1 MNILHLSRHSR
12 MDRRITGEMNYLTRK
27 GHRVVFLSTLV
38 NLAGSGISSQI
49 QCPGQVS
56 KDSPPST
63 GTSTWKTSRNE
74 QIRKIVLML
83 PEFLA
88 VPLYAFLIR
97 IMDRRMYCRLEA
109 LLRKDLPDFVP
120 DYIHVHDL
128 RLVEFAVRLKK
139 NFPGVKL
146 IYDSHELTPF
156 QSSNRKINVYILRRE
171 RRAVHAVDT
180 VITVNRSIA
189 KRMAELYDIPEP
201 VVLYNSQETCEAS
214 VPVPIEELFHISKLP
229 DSAVKVLFQGSL
241 TPNRNIEN
249 MLKAFQ
255 ILPEKYHLFVL
266 GNGPEENSI
275 RKMVSSQIHFHD
287 AVIQTE
293 LQKITEQASF
303 GIIPYLETD
312 CENNLL
318 CTPNKLFE
326 FMNAHLPICSA
337 ELPEIHKIFTQ
348 FGNGRCYPMDT
359 PEKIADAV
367 RDFSDLLTNGEI
379 TKDQLG
385 FVADTYSYE
394 KQITILDKVY
404 V

>member
-12 MDRRITGEMNYLTRK
+12 MDRRITGEMNYLARK
-27 GHRVVFLSTLV
+27 GHKVVFLSTLV
-38 NLAGSGISSQI
+38 NLIGSGISSQI

-56 KDSPPST
+56 KVSPPSK
-63 GTSTWKTSRNE
+63 GTSTWKASRNE
-74 QIRKIVLML
+74 RIRKFILSL

-88 VPLYAFLIR
+88 VPLYSFLIW
-97 IMDRRMYCRLEA
+97 IMDRRMYRKLET
-109 LLRKDLPDFVP
+109 LLRTELPDFVP

-128 RLVEFAVRLKK
+128 RLVEFAVHLRDV
-139 NFPGVKL
+139 FPGVKL

-156 QSSNRKINVYILRRE
+156 QSTNRKISTYILKRE
-171 RRAVHAVDT
+171 KRAVHAVDT
-180 VITVNRSIA
+180 VITVNPSIA
-189 KRMAELYDIPEP
+189 ERMEALYGIPRP
-201 VVLYNSQETCEAS
+201 VVLYNSQETYVE
-214 VPVPIEELFHISKLP
+214 PGGKRIEEIFDIAPLP

-241 TPNRNIEN
+241 TPNRNIDN

-255 ILPEKYHLFVL
+255 ILPEQFHLFVL

-275 RKMVSSQIHFHD
+275 RQMVSPQIHFHD

-326 FMNAHLPICSA
+326 FMNARLPICSA
-337 ELPEIHKIFTQ
+337 ELPEIHKIFAQ

-359 PEKIADAV
+359 PEKIAAAV
-367 RDFSDLLTNGEI
+367 RNFADLLAKGEI

-394 KQITILDKVY
+394 KQITVLDKVY
-404 V
+404 L

>member
-12 MDRRITGEMNYLTRK
+12 MDRRITGEMNYLVRK
-27 GHRVVFLSTLV
+27 GHQVVFLSTLV
-38 NLAGSGISSQI
+38 NLNGSGISSQI

-56 KDSPPST
+56 KDSPPSVV
-63 GTSTWKTSRNE
+63 SSAWKTSRNE
-74 QIRKIVLML
+74 NIRKFILML

-88 VPLYAFLIR
+88 VPLYSFLIW
-97 IMDRRMYCRLEA
+97 IMDRRMYRKLEA
-109 LLRKDLPDFVP
+109 LLQKELPDFIP
-120 DYIHVHDL
+120 DYIHIHDL
-128 RLVEFAVRLKK
+128 RLVEFAVHLKDI
-139 NFPGVKL
+139 FPGVKL

-156 QSSNRKINVYILRRE
+156 QSSNRKISAYILKRE

-189 KRMAELYDIPEP
+189 NRMAELYDIPEP
-201 VVLYNSQETCEAS
+201 LVLYNSQETYQYPS
-214 VPVPIEELFHISKLP
+214 GKRIEEIFNIAQLP
-229 DSAVKVLFQGSL
+229 DSAIKVLFQGSL

-255 ILPEKYHLFVL
+255 ILPEKYHLFIL
-266 GNGPEENSI
+266 GNGPEENLI
-275 RKMVSSQIHFHD
+275 RKMVSPQIHFHD

-293 LQKITEQASF
+293 LQNITEQASF

-326 FMNAHLPICSA
+326 FMNARLPICSA
-337 ELPEIHKIFTQ
+337 ELPEIRKIFVQ

-367 RDFSDLLTNGEI
+367 REFSKLLTDGGI
-379 TKDQLG
+379 TKDQLE
-385 FVADTYSYE
+385 FAACTYSYE
-394 KQITILDKVY
+394 NQIKILDKVY
-404 V
+404 I